1 MSINSA
7 VVAGNL
13 TRNAELKQTSSG
25 KSVLHF
31 SVAVNDRAK
40 NNQTGEWEDKPNFVP
55 CVMFGNRAQAVA
67 QYLTKGTKVSV
78 QGKLHYSS
86 WQGNDGKNRSKLE
99 VMVDELEFMSRG
111 NQQQPAQQQY
121 QQQFQQPA
129 QQYQQQA
136 PQPDPQ
142 PLYDNGPQP
151 LFEDGI
157 PF

>member
-1 MSINSA
+1 MSINST

-25 KSVLHF
+25 MSVLHF
-31 SVAVNDRAK
+31 SVAVNDRVK

-55 CVMFGNRAQAVA
+55 CVMFGKRAQSVA
-67 QYLTKGTKVSV
+67 QYLTKGTKVTV

-86 WQGNDGKNRSKLE
+86 WQGNDGKTRSKLE

-111 NQQQPAQQQY
+111 NQQPTQQQY
-121 QQQFQQPA
+121 QQQYQQPV
-129 QQYQQQA
+129 QQPMGNQ
-136 PQPDPQ
+136 DPT
-142 PLYDNGPQP
+142 L
-151 LFEDGI
+151 

>member
-1 MSINSA
+1 MINS
-7 VVAGNL
+7 VTLAGNL
-13 TRNAELKQTSSG
+13 GKDAELKSSQSG
-25 KSVLHF
+25 KAILNF
-31 SVAVNDRAK
+31 SVAVNERRKDQSG
-40 NNQTGEWEDKPNFVP
+40 NWSDYTNWIS